1 MIIIWFTNSKHK
13 FGAKVNFDQNSTT
26 IKRLERQKKTPPPAN
41 IVVEIKSRI
50 NGLVYQFQARSNQ
63 SSPFV
68 HLFTVDD
75 DDTTA
80 SYKHTL
86 SAVCYVF
93 VCPCVYGVLCTKC
106 TLYCIFE
113 IESKCN
119 SQNAHCTSIALS
131 NRCTCNFILQAMH
144 VKRFT

>member
-1 MIIIWFTNSKHK
+1 MIMIWFTNSKHK
-13 FGAKVNFDQNSTT
+13 FGAMVNFDQKPNHNQ
-26 IKRLERQKKTPPPAN
+26 KVRKKEERKKPPPAN
-41 IVVEIKSRI
+41 IVVEIKPRI

-86 SAVCYVF
+86 SAVCYVL
-93 VCPCVYGVLCTKC
+93 VCPCVCTV
-106 TLYCIFE
+106 YCVRCVFE